1 MRNSRPYR
9 DPIARAPQRNH
20 KRNRT
25 MRIGRLPLFTLL
37 ALWLI
42 WGYSWIVL
50 KIALRYSPA
59 FDFAALRTLLGAL
72 CLLAVLPFTRHPLRP
87 RRLRGLFLLGLV
99 QTSAFVG
106 LSMWA
111 LVEGGAGRTAV
122 LVFTMPFWTVLLAW
136 AVLDER
142 LRAMQWPAVVLAAAG
157 LLLVLQPWS
166 LGGSVLSKSLAL
178 AAGAVW
184 AASAIMV
191 KRFQAIDPM
200 DLLSLT
206 AWQMLL
212 GSVPLALIA
221 WGIPSPPIDWSPTF
235 ILALAFNAVATTAIG
250 WLLWLYVLHHLPAG
264 AAGMSML
271 AIPVIALL
279 ASWLQLGERPAPV
292 EWVGMLLIGIA
303 LLLLAL
309 HALRQHRELTP
320 PVAPE

>member
-1 MRNSRPYR
+1 MRV
-9 DPIARAPQRNH
+9 
-20 KRNRT
+20 
-25 MRIGRLPLFTLL
+25 GRLPLFTLL

-50 KIALRYSPA
+50 KIALRYSPP

-99 QTSAFVG
+99 QTSAYVG

-166 LGGSVLSKSLAL
+166 LGGSALSKSLAL
-178 AAGAVW
+178 ASGAVW

-191 KRFQAIDPM
+191 KRFQATDPM

-212 GSVPLALIA
+212 GSVPLALFA
-221 WGIPSPPIDWSPTF
+221 WGIPSPPIDWSVTF

-292 EWVGMLLIGIA
+292 EWAGMLLIGVA
-303 LLLLAL
+303 LLLLSL

>member
-1 MRNSRPYR
+1 MRV
-9 DPIARAPQRNH
+9 
-20 KRNRT
+20 
-25 MRIGRLPLFTLL
+25 GRLPLFALL

-50 KIALRYSPA
+50 KIALRYSAP
-59 FDFAALRTLLGAL
+59 FDFAALRTFLGAL
-72 CLLAVLPFTRHPLRP
+72 CLLAVLPFTGHPLRP
-87 RRLRGLFLLGLV
+87 RRLGGLFVLGLV
-99 QTSAFVG
+99 QTSAYMG

-136 AVLDER
+136 ALLDER
-142 LRAMQWPAVVLAAAG
+142 LRAMQWAAVLLAATG

-166 LGGSVLSKSLAL
+166 LAGSVLSKSLAIG
-178 AAGAVW
+178 AGAVW

-191 KRFQAIDPM
+191 KRFQATDPM

-212 GSVPLALIA
+212 GTVPLALIA
-221 WGIPSPPIDWSPTF
+221 WGMPSPPIDWSMIF
-235 ILALAFNAVATTAIG
+235 ILALAFNAVATTAVG
-250 WLLWLYVLHHLPAG
+250 WLLWLYVLHRLPAG

-271 AIPVIALL
+271 AIPVIAIL
-279 ASWLQLGERPAPV
+279 ASWLQLGERPVLV

-303 LLLLAL
+303 LLLLSL
-309 HALRQHRELTP
+309 HALGQHRELAP